1 VNTDDTDPGNPS
13 RLNKPGPGKEP
24 LDLLPGQPQA
34 PELELDAY
42 GVPVQHRLA
51 NGRTYLLVAGCLI
64 CGGVSAGLAVMGHW
78 LRLPEYL
85 AYLGMGLAAL
95 VLVPLHL
102 LHLND
107 KEKRKQLGRVTV
119 AIAEAGCILALLAL
133 IVLSSYTDNGL
144 G

>member
-13 RLNKPGPGKEP
+13 RLNEPGPGEEP
-24 LDLLPGQPQA
+24 PDLLPGQPQA

-42 GVPVQHRLA
+42 GVPVQHRPA

-64 CGGVSAGLAVMGHW
+64 CGGVSAGLAVVGHW

-85 AYLGMGLAAL
+85 AYLGMGLAVL
-95 VLVPLHL
+95 VLVPLQL

-107 KEKRKQLGRVTV
+107 KQKREQLGQATMV
-119 AIAEAGCILALLAL
+119 IAAGCILALLAL
-133 IVLSSYTDNGL
+133 IVLSGYTDNGL